1 MARRPVMND
10 KVRKYV
16 IHQMS
21 RKKIFDKRK
30 LYHRCV
36 DKIPICRHMT
46 YRSFVGIVR
55 TIPNIKIT
63 NDGFKYVGGNK

>member
-1 MARRPVMND
+1 
-10 KVRKYV
+10 
-16 IHQMS
+16 MS